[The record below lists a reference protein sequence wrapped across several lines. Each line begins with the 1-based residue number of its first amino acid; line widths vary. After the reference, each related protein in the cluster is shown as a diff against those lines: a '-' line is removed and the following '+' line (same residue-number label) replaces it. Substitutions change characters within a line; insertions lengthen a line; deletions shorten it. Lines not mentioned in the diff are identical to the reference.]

1 MVFAASR
8 MLGRVIVAVACAAA
22 VNALPARAA
31 NAPTPGL
38 IVFLGDSITYRGLY
52 IAYAEACLRAAGD
65 ARPREFLN
73 LGLSSE
79 TTSGLSE
86 PGHAGGRFP
95 RPDVFERLG
104 RVLAATK
111 PQTVFACYG
120 MNDGIYLELSPERF
134 MRFQQGIQRLRR
146 DVEASGAAIV
156 HLTPPVYETA
166 QAKQPAAGYA
176 AVLDRYSAWL
186 NSQGAAHGWQVLDVH
201 QALLDFKA
209 QRLRREPGFAYS
221 RDGVHPA
228 DTGHWLMA
236 RVVLGHLAPALDVS
250 RYDDATSAV
259 SALHPRGADVLRLVV
274 QRQEVLRDAWL
285 SSTGHQRPGIA
296 PGLPLP
302 EANTRA
308 AELDRQLQDLLRTK

>member
-1 MVFAASR
+1 MSSSKPRALAR
-8 MLGRVIVAVACAAA
+8 TLAVIACAAG
-22 VNALPARAA
+22 LFLHPQRTAA
-31 NAPTPGL
+31 ATTPER

-65 ARPREFLN
+65 ARPRELLN

-95 RPDVFERLG
+95 RPDVFERLD
-104 RVLAATK
+104 RVLAATR

-120 MNDGIYLELSPERF
+120 MNDGIYLEFSPERF
-134 MRFQQGIQRLRR
+134 QRFQQGIQRLRR
-146 DVEASGAAIV
+146 AVEAAGGSII

-176 AVLDRYSAWL
+176 DVLDRYSTWL
-186 NSQGAAHGWQVLDVH
+186 NEQRRAHGWAVLDVH

-209 QRLRREPGFAYS
+209 QRLRAEPGFAYS

-228 DTGHWLMA
+228 EIGHWIMA
-236 RVVLGHLAPALDVS
+236 RVVLRQLAPALDLS
-250 RYDDATSAV
+250 RHGDPGAAV
-259 SALHPRGADVLRLVV
+259 SALHPRGADVLRLVL

-285 SSTGHQRPGIA
+285 SSTGHQRPGVA

-302 EANTRA
+302 DAQRRA
-308 AELDRQLQDLLRTK
+308 AELDGKIQDLLRVK